1 MEVCIGGTSSVVNMS
16 IQYSVFS
23 IDYHINIYSLC
34 KPNLSPLEV
43 QDSRPTNNLSPSALP
58 KQKINK

>member
-16 IQYSVFS
+16 IQS
-23 IDYHINIYSLC
+23 IDYHINISIRLC

-58 KQKINK
+58 QQKINK